1 MSRGKTW
8 LRLWYLW
15 AIPGLLVLANVVWL
29 AGLRG
34 ALLGRG
40 SVLAKQV
47 AQAQT
52 DVARLEEQKQRLER
66 SAQALESLQ
75 GSLGELRGT
84 QLASMH
90 DRLIPFLKD
99 VMRCTEEAGLHA
111 ERIGYQANRDTKTGL
126 VYFTAGYAV
135 KGTYEQIRRCVYLL
149 EVSKEFALL
158 DALGLHSQN
167 AATSVEVGVQLQV
180 GTYFSDLDESLM
192 RQLGVDEV
200 ARGE

>member
-1 MSRGKTW
+1 MSRARTW

-15 AIPGLLVLANVVWL
+15 AIPGFLVLANVVWL
-29 AGLRG
+29 GGVRG

-47 AQAQT
+47 REAQT
-52 DVARLEEQKQRLER
+52 NVTKLEEQKRRLEH
-66 SAQALESLQ
+66 SAQALASLQ
-75 GSLGELRGT
+75 GSLGELRET

-99 VMRCTEEAGLHA
+99 VIQCTEEAGLHA
-111 ERIGYQANRDTKTGL
+111 ERIAYQATRDLKTGL
-126 VYFTAGYAV
+126 VYFSASYSL
-135 KGTYEQIRRCVYLL
+135 KGRYEQIRKCVYLI
-149 EVSKEFALL
+149 EVSKEFALIET
-158 DALGLHSQN
+158 LGLHSQD
-167 AATSVEVGVQLQV
+167 AATSVDVNVQLSV

-192 RQLGVDEV
+192 RELGVNEV